1 MMQQM
6 RQSMKVIL
14 WILVLAFI
22 ATIVFSWGMGGFEGS
37 GPKQG
42 VVANINGQ
50 EISLDLFEETFQQRY
65 QYEQSQQEEDLNE
78 YQARNIRTQIWD
90 EMVRDILV
98 QQEVKKLGIKVSDKE
113 IAYLVQNSP
122 PVWIQQAEV
131 FQTDSLFDMAKY
143 QDFLRNPA
151 AARDLMMIEEN
162 YRQSLPSQKF
172 LNYILALVT
181 VTDQETWQKYV
192 DDNLKAKAKFVTFR
206 TDAVEVDSSIVTDK
220 MISDYYFAH
229 REEYLEPEKR
239 RIAYVLFSEEP
250 SAKDSAAVYELAEE
264 LMQRLKEGD
273 DFAKLALEFSDD
285 RSGEN
290 GGELGWF
297 ERGRMVPEFEEVAFA
312 SKKGDVVGPIQSKF
326 GYHIIKVTGK
336 KTEDGMEKVEASH
349 ILLKVEPSMD
359 TKDEL
364 RNAVA
369 GLTDEI
375 QNKTSFHDAAE
386 IFGVNVDTTAYFEK
400 SDYIPGLGRL
410 PAAVDYVFKRPLG
423 DVGPTYTVREG
434 MIIFKILD
442 MKKERTKTVDEVRDT
457 IVQALLEQ
465 HKLGTAKANAA
476 EFFSQLPDA
485 AAFET
490 LAEERKL
497 TVEETENPFA
507 FAQYIRGIGRDYE
520 FNTAALNLEVGEVGG
535 PVKGQYGYYV
545 MKVTE
550 KTSVDSTKYL
560 AKKDEIRSQILNQK
574 QNEYFTQWLVSATE
588 KANIK
593 DFRYLYYRD
602 Y

>member
-312 SKKGDVVGPIQSKF
+312 SK
-326 GYHIIKVTGK
+326 
-336 KTEDGMEKVEASH
+336 
-349 ILLKVEPSMD
+349 
-359 TKDEL
+359 
-364 RNAVA
+364 
-369 GLTDEI
+369 
-375 QNKTSFHDAAE
+375 
-386 IFGVNVDTTAYFEK
+386 
-400 SDYIPGLGRL
+400 
-410 PAAVDYVFKRPLG
+410 
-423 DVGPTYTVREG
+423 
-434 MIIFKILD
+434 
-442 MKKERTKTVDEVRDT
+442 
-457 IVQALLEQ
+457 
-465 HKLGTAKANAA
+465 
-476 EFFSQLPDA
+476 
-485 AAFET
+485 
-490 LAEERKL
+490 
-497 TVEETENPFA
+497 
-507 FAQYIRGIGRDYE
+507 
-520 FNTAALNLEVGEVGG
+520 
-535 PVKGQYGYYV
+535 
-545 MKVTE
+545 
-550 KTSVDSTKYL
+550 
-560 AKKDEIRSQILNQK
+560 
-574 QNEYFTQWLVSATE
+574 
-588 KANIK
+588 
-593 DFRYLYYRD
+593 
-602 Y
+602 